1 MLRLLGLDVCADT
14 VIGSP
19 TVRGIS
25 GGQKRRVSVGEILLT
40 EPRVLCGDEITAG
53 LDAAVAEEIVLRLR
67 QYAHA
72 ADATVVLSLK
82 QATPETYNLF
92 DDVVLLSEGHII
104 YHGPR
109 EQLEQNLAQRGFPAP
124 ADGDYADWLAA
135 LVTDPVL
142 ALPASH
148 RGEIPSAQE
157 LSRGT
162 HGWYSTEEQ
171 RSFEARSPPT
181 RNPVSLKNNRP
192 GEQSNQYDDLP
203 AFMKQSEYLQARFG
217 AATSSSLGNSISR
230 FSSVL
235 HRGFLLTTR
244 NPELT
249 IVRFCQSLFLGLI
262 FGGAFYMPE
271 VDNFAPRI
279 GVSLRAYRGA
289 CTA

>member
-1 MLRLLGLDVCADT
+1 MYRLCAQYAANAAYGSSRSAKDAPAAEQTDGTVRASAMLRLLGLDVCADT

-109 EQLEQNLAQRGFPAP
+109 EQLEENLAQRGFPAP
-124 ADGDYADWLAA
+124 VDGDYADWLAA

-148 RGEIPSAQE
+148 RGEIPSA
-157 LSRGT
+157 
-162 HGWYSTEEQ
+162 
-171 RSFEARSPPT
+171 PP
-181 RNPVSLKNNRP
+181 
-192 GEQSNQYDDLP
+192 QD
-203 AFMKQSEYLQARFG
+203 
-217 AATSSSLGNSISR
+217 
-230 FSSVL
+230 
-235 HRGFLLTTR
+235 
-244 NPELT
+244 
-249 IVRFCQSLFLGLI
+249 
-262 FGGAFYMPE
+262 
-271 VDNFAPRI
+271 
-279 GVSLRAYRGA
+279 
-289 CTA
+289 